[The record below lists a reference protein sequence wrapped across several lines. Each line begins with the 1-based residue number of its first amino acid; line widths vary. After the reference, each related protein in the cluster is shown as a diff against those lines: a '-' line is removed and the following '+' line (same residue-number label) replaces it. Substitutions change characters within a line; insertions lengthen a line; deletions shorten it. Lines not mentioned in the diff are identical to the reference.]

1 MGKKVKVAKLSK
13 CSNLRHTKQR
23 LKLSTLVAAAA
34 ASRQQEPPQVPRSC
48 SELGPNQREDRH
60 RSQAAPQ
67 MPSQAGQQ
75 VYFAQPGTPQ
85 TYAVGGPAH
94 FQPMPSNAPQVYT
107 IGTSVQQQY
116 PQSQTAAAVP
126 QQVFSASAGAAQ
138 RPQVYAQTASPQG
151 QQFYPQAGQQQ
162 QQAFYQVGGTAP
174 QTMELARQPAQV
186 IYAGQQQS
194 PAPVHSQ
201 QAPPAASPSMG
212 SVQVVR
218 LQQPQQQVQY
228 AGQPAYANQVQP
240 ATYQNQQYQQQ
251 QQQPQHQQQQYQQQ
265 PYHQQ
270 QPISVGGQGVHAQQ
284 ATQVVYAQPRA
295 QQQPMAVGNAVIA
308 SQAQQQFVQ
317 QQQQRPIQQQQQ
329 QSTYYAQP
337 AGSAQAQVNVQ
348 ARPPQA
354 PQAQQY
360 QRSDGVTYRPPKVR
374 ELQPRGRRSID
385 MGETEGPPQF
395 VSHPVA
401 QLAVGEGDGCAIK
414 AVIRPAGDPTLEVVW
429 LKDGVVLD
437 ASSRQ
442 YASLDRGYAVFQIL
456 YTNVSDSGEYCCL
469 AKTSQGQA
477 QSSGCLI
484 TVVPEDNVITE
495 TQLPEESMV
504 DNLAA
509 MESRM
514 TLNGEPK
521 RLEEKAFPPPTIV
534 RPLLP
539 QLNLKE
545 NERAKFETFVQP
557 ANDPSL
563 NVEWYKDG
571 KPLKTG
577 CRFSTTLDRGF
588 AILDIHYCYAEDSG
602 DYSCVVTN
610 SAGSVQSNIVQLS
623 CRAGVGIVTD
633 SVLSE
638 DSISYL
644 RNLDSMDNSTMAS
657 YDMRY
662 QEAEEAPSAPSFE
675 VSPQETTAIEG
686 SPVRLLV
693 KAAGSPPPRVQ
704 WFINGDVLPTSGGGG
719 AWRIYCD
726 GGISYLELNRCGPPG
741 EFQVTV
747 VAKNKMGEASASC
760 TLYVEPQPDYR
771 PDLKHVEPENP
782 FKKMISLKKVER
794 TQELNKALSKP
805 KAKAL
810 DLRKLERRESQTS
823 FEAAEAENL
832 YSRVQASLRT
842 SRINSEAPPMQ
853 NASAAQMMR
862 EGAPTP
868 QPRPP
873 AQPRPPQPQPQ
884 PVAQQQQPPRAKA
897 PPPQPQPQFQPPPQ
911 QPTVV
916 QAAPQ
921 PQPPPPQPPAQ
932 PVAPPP
938 PPVQPVAPP
947 PPPAQPVAPPPPP
960 AQPVAPPPPPAQPVA
975 PPPPPPPP
983 PPPKE
988 PTPPPPAPAP
998 EPVSEPQQSAVQV
1011 AAGMMKDP
1019 EPEYLVTSTDAEFSI
1034 EI

>member
-1 MGKKVKVAKLSK
+1 M
-13 CSNLRHTKQR
+13 
-23 LKLSTLVAAAA
+23 
-34 ASRQQEPPQVPRSC
+34 QQPQAYQATPQTVYFGGGSGQPATGATTSAQIMLGAGPKPAGGSPQVTS
-48 SELGPNQREDRH
+48 
-60 RSQAAPQ
+60 SQVFYSSSQPQHQAPQ

-85 TYAVGGPAH
+85 TYAVGGPAQ

-107 IGTSVQQQY
+107 IGTSVQHQQPY
-116 PQSQTAAAVP
+116 PHSQTA
-126 QQVFSASAGAAQ
+126 QQVFSVPAGAAQ
-138 RPQVYAQTASPQG
+138 RPQVYAQTVTASPQG
-151 QQFYPQAGQQQ
+151 QQFYPQGGQ

-174 QTMELARQPAQV
+174 QAMEPARQV

-194 PAPVHSQ
+194 PAPTHSQ
-201 QAPPAASPSMG
+201 QAAPASPSMG

-218 LQQPQQQVQY
+218 LQQPQY
-228 AGQPAYANQVQP
+228 AAQPAYANQVQP
-240 ATYQNQQYQQQ
+240 ATYQNQQYQP
-251 QQQPQHQQQQYQQQ
+251 QQPQHQQQYHQQ
-265 PYHQQ
+265 PYQQ

-295 QQQPMAVGNAVIA
+295 QQQPIAVGNAVIA

-317 QQQQRPIQQQQQ
+317 QQQQQQ

-337 AGSAQAQVNVQ
+337 AGSTQAQVNVQ
-348 ARPPQA
+348 ARPPQT

-360 QRSDGVTYRPPKVR
+360 QRSDGVTYRSPKVR

-442 YASLDRGYAVFQIL
+442 YASLDRGYAVLQIL

-484 TVVPEDNVITE
+484 TVVPEDNVVTE

-521 RLEEKAFPPPTIV
+521 RLEEKTFPPPTIV

-610 SAGSVQSNIVQLS
+610 SAGSVQSNVVQLS

-662 QEAEEAPSAPSFE
+662 QEAEETPSAPSFE

-693 KAAGSPPPRVQ
+693 KAAGCPPPRVQ

-726 GGISYLELNRCGPPG
+726 GGISYLELSRCGPPG

-805 KAKAL
+805 KARAL

-884 PVAQQQQPPRAKA
+884 PVAQQQPRAQA

-911 QPTVV
+911 QPTV
-916 QAAPQ
+916 
-921 PQPPPPQPPAQ
+921 
-932 PVAPPP
+932 
-938 PPVQPVAPP
+938 
-947 PPPAQPVAPPPPP
+947 
-960 AQPVAPPPPPAQPVA
+960 
-975 PPPPPPPP
+975 
-983 PPPKE
+983 E
-988 PTPPPPAPAP
+988 TTPPPPAPAL
-998 EPVSEPQQSAVQV
+998 EPLSEPQQSAVEM
-1011 AAGMMKDP
+1011 ATGMMKEP
-1019 EPEYLVTSTDAEFSI
+1019 EPEYLVSSTDAEFSI